1 MKWKLQGMSR
11 EVEVAGR
18 CHVKW
23 KLQGMSREVEVAGDV
38 T

>member
-1 MKWKLQGMSR
+1 MSR

-23 KLQGMSREVEVAGDV
+23 KLQGEMSREVEVAGDV

>member
-1 MKWKLQGMSR
+1 MSCA
-11 EVEVAGR
+11 VEVAGG